1 MQGGDGGYHGS
12 GAGQHR
18 PAIRVRT
25 HAVGA
30 GLGAVGHLKHRF
42 VIILRGTQK
51 SLSFVVVDNPRSVF
65 VNQKSKFLSSAFSC
79 GISLV
84 SLVRAIHV
92 VIVLARAEKRV
103 GGAVFVGQGV
113 YLAILQLNFGGSHL
127 GLHLGHGI
135 GIPLHCGVG
144 SVDVGHAVERCQQV
158 VGLGSVDHAHCF
170 ALFEVSHR
178 SHVLPQ
184 QVGNE
189 GRAVSGGVVGV
200 SALCDALHGV
210 LFVNIGICLAVSLLF
225 VEEGDGVVGL
235 HNHGGI
241 GRADVA
247 CLMAAVPIG
256 GKGRHVLQ
264 VAERGEFLIVDAH
277 VGASAAEGH
286 GLESEVHFGVVRVAL
301 HGEDEYFA
309 VGRVA
314 RCVHTIRA
322 CV

>member
-1 MQGGDGGYHGS
+1 MV
-12 GAGQHR
+12 
-18 PAIRVRT
+18 P
-25 HAVGA
+25 
-30 GLGAVGHLKHRF
+30 
-42 VIILRGTQK
+42 
-51 SLSFVVVDNPRSVF
+51 
-65 VNQKSKFLSSAFSC
+65 
-79 GISLV
+79 
-84 SLVRAIHV
+84 LVRAVNV
-92 VIVLARAEKRV
+92 VIVLARSEKRV
-103 GGAVFVGQGV
+103 GGAVFIAQGV
-113 YLAILQLNFGGSHL
+113 HLAFFQLDFGGGHL

-158 VGLGSVDHAHCF
+158 VGLGSVDHAHSV
-170 ALFEVSHR
+170 ALLNVGDR
-178 SHVLPQ
+178 SHVLAQ
-184 QVGNE
+184 QVGDE

-200 SALCDALHGV
+200 STVGDAFHGV
-210 LFVNIGICLAVSLLF
+210 LFVDIGVGPAVGFLF
-225 VEEGDGVVGL
+225 VEEGNGVVGL
-235 HNHGGI
+235 HNHGGV